1 MAKTLSRRSLLWG
14 SAAASAGSVWLAAAC
29 GQVAAPTME
38 PATEEEA
45 PKAAEEA
52 AKPMEAKTVTALF
65 ISNDQTAVDPFW
77 GKTVVDRFQEQNP
90 SITVDWSAPIYRE
103 VSDKV
108 NTQLAAG
115 AAPDVFHHGIVLY
128 PQRRDA
134 GHCFELTNYYK
145 RDAADFEDVIAQ
157 DWGQD
162 PDGTYWVTQIN
173 QITTATAYNKAIFDK
188 YGLNPPGGS
197 LTWNPDDGGEFVDV
211 AREITQRSS
220 VETDQIWGFFNNK
233 QVTADVL
240 GFLGQNGATFLSEDH
255 TKSTMHEPEFIEVI
269 QFLWNLE
276 FKWRVSPTADDVA
289 AITENVEPGK
299 AYHAPFAYQRTA
311 MMNLLLGQ
319 ESAWGSPQVEEM
331 PIHAVPMVKGK
342 VDKVPAVGACFYL
355 WSQTKVP
362 DEGWELMKFYVTD
375 DESQLGQYTINN
387 YGLPVKRTVWDNSR
401 LQTEKSRPPR
411 ELDAY
416 LEPLRTGAFFTFQI
430 NAVWLPYIRAFGAH
444 RARAWN
450 QEATV
455 EEAMRDASKEVQ
467 ALLDEYYADK

>member
-1 MAKTLSRRSLLWG
+1 
-14 SAAASAGSVWLAAAC
+14 
-29 GQVAAPTME
+29 
-38 PATEEEA
+38 
-45 PKAAEEA
+45 
-52 AKPMEAKTVTALF
+52 
-65 ISNDQTAVDPFW
+65 
-77 GKTVVDRFQEQNP
+77 
-90 SITVDWSAPIYRE
+90 
-103 VSDKV
+103 
-108 NTQLAAG
+108 
-115 AAPDVFHHGIVLY
+115 
-128 PQRRDA
+128 
-134 GHCFELTNYYK
+134 
-145 RDAADFEDVIAQ
+145 
-157 DWGQD
+157 
-162 PDGTYWVTQIN
+162 
-173 QITTATAYNKAIFDK
+173 
-188 YGLNPPGGS
+188 
-197 LTWNPDDGGEFVDV
+197 
-211 AREITQRSS
+211 

-276 FKWRVSPTADDVA
+276 FKWRVSPTADDVS

-387 YGLPVKRTVWDNSR
+387 YGLPVKRTVWDDSR
-401 LQTEKSRPPR
+401 LETEKSRPPR

-416 LEPLRTGAFFTFQI
+416 LEPLRSGAFFTFQI

>member
-14 SAAASAGSVWLAAAC
+14 SAAASAGSVWLAAC
-29 GQVAAPTME
+29 GQVAAPTVE
-38 PATEEEA
+38 PAAKEDA

-52 AKPMEAKTVTALF
+52 AKPMEAKTVTGLYSFRTTSPPWSRFGARRWL
-65 ISNDQTAVDPFW
+65 TASRSRTPASRLI
-77 GKTVVDRFQEQNP
+77 GRR
-90 SITVDWSAPIYRE
+90 PIYRE
-103 VSDKV
+103 VSEKV

-188 YGLNPPGGS
+188 YGLNPPGDS

-319 ESAWGSPQVEEM
+319 ESAWGSPS
-331 PIHAVPMVKGK
+331 G
-342 VDKVPAVGACFYL
+342 
-355 WSQTKVP
+355 
-362 DEGWELMKFYVTD
+362 
-375 DESQLGQYTINN
+375 
-387 YGLPVKRTVWDNSR
+387 
-401 LQTEKSRPPR
+401 
-411 ELDAY
+411 
-416 LEPLRTGAFFTFQI
+416 
-430 NAVWLPYIRAFGAH
+430 
-444 RARAWN
+444 
-450 QEATV
+450 
-455 EEAMRDASKEVQ
+455 
-467 ALLDEYYADK
+467 